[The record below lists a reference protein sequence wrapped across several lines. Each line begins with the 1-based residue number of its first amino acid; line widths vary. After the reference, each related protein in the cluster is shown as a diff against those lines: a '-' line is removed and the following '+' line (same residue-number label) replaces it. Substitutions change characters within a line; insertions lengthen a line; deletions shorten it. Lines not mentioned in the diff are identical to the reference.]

1 VDDIRRFLAIRS
13 ADQPTFSPNGQVM
26 AYVTDVS
33 GVPELWALRLG
44 ELLPDQ
50 VSYFGE
56 RVGLAR
62 YAPEGEQLLF
72 AVDAGGN
79 ERWQIYLRRQ
89 GRIFQLTHDPEVI
102 HEFGAWAPDGQLLAI
117 SANRRN
123 PAYFDVYVGTPE
135 GEWRPVWTADATLY
149 VQDWSA
155 DGRYLLV
162 TEYHSPSAQDL
173 WILDVSDRSR
183 RKLTSGPPARYLSAQ
198 FGSQGDADVWA
209 LSDLDSEFLRPV
221 RISLETGRLSV
232 PREFDRDVELMA
244 ISPDGCTAALVVNDS
259 GRSRLFTFPLPELDR
274 SAEAHLPLGVVTSLE
289 WHPDESRVAYGFSG
303 PHFNPDIWLW
313 DPAGD
318 ITRLTWS
325 PRLWVDLT
333 ETPEP
338 ESWHF
343 HSFDGLPIQGWLY
356 RPAAA
361 PPPGGWPTLVI
372 VHGGPESQ
380 SRPGF
385 NPVIAYFVRAGYLVY
400 VPNVR
405 GSTGFGK
412 TFSHLDDRE
421 LRPNAV
427 RDLAEGVRA
436 LQAAGLASPRA
447 TAVMGGSYGGFMVL
461 SALTSYPD
469 LWAAGIDIVG
479 IANLE
484 TFLENTGPWRRKLR
498 EAEYG
503 SLERDRELLRSLSP
517 IHRADQIRAPLLVIH
532 GRNDPRVPVTE
543 AEQIVARLRQLG
555 RPVELLIFEDE
566 GHGVV
571 RLPNRIRMYET
582 IAKFLEKY
590 LGREG

>member
-1 VDDIRRFLAIRS
+1 MEDIRRFLAVRS
-13 ADQPTFSPNGQVM
+13 AYLPTFSSNGQIM
-26 AYVTDVS
+26 AYITDIS

-44 ELLPDQ
+44 EPFPDQ

-56 RVGLAR
+56 RVGLAK
-62 YAPEGEQLLF
+62 YAPQGDHLVF
-72 AVDAGGN
+72 AMDAGGN
-79 ERWQIYLRRQ
+79 ERWQLYLRHQ
-89 GRIFQLTHDPEVI
+89 GRILPLTRNPEAI

-117 SANRRN
+117 SANTRN
-123 PAYFDVYVGTPE
+123 PAYFDVYIGTLE
-135 GEWRPVWTADATLY
+135 GEWRRVWQADATLY

-162 TEYHSPSAQDL
+162 AEYHAPSAQDL
-173 WILDVSDRSR
+173 WLVDISDRSR
-183 RKLTSGPPARYLSAQ
+183 RRLTSGPPARYLFAQ
-198 FGSQGDADVWA
+198 FGSQGDTDVWA

-232 PREFDRDVELMA
+232 PREFDWDVEQLA
-244 ISPDGCTAALVVNDS
+244 ISWDGCTAALVVNDG
-259 GRSRLFTFPLPELDR
+259 GRSRLLAFPLPELDR
-274 SAEAHLPLGVVTSLE
+274 PAEAHLPLGVVLSLE
-289 WHPDESRVAYGFSG
+289 WHPDESWVAYSFSG
-303 PHFNPDIWLW
+303 PHFNPDIWRW
-313 DPAGD
+313 EPEKD
-318 ITRLTWS
+318 ISRLTWS
-325 PRLWVDLT
+325 PRLWVELT

-343 HSFDGLPIQGWLY
+343 ESFDGRLIQGWLY
-356 RPAAA
+356 RPAPI
-361 PPPGGWPTLVI
+361 PPPGGWPALVI

-380 SRPGF
+380 ARPDF
-385 NPVIAYFVRAGYLVY
+385 DPVIAYFVRAGYLVY
-400 VPNVR
+400 TPNVR

-427 RDLAEGVRA
+427 RDLAEGVKA
-436 LQAAGLASPRA
+436 LQEAGLASPKA
-447 TAVMGGSYGGFMVL
+447 TAVMGASYGGFMVL
-461 SALTSYPD
+461 SALTDYPD

-503 SLERDRELLRSLSP
+503 SLEHDRELLRALSP
-517 IHRADQIRAPLLVIH
+517 IHRADRIKAPLLVIH

-543 AEQIVARLRQLG
+543 AEQIVGRLRELG
-555 RPVELLIFEDE
+555 RPVELLVFDDE

-571 RLPNRIRMYET
+571 RLPNKIRMYESV
-582 IAKFLEKY
+582 AKFLEKH
-590 LGREG
+590 LKGQQ